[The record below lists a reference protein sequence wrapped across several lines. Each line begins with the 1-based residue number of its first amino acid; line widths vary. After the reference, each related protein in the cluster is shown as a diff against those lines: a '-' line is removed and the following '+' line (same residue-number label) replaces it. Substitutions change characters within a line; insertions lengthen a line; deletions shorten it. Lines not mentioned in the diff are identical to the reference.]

1 MFGRG
6 LRLCAAALVFACCL
20 AFSLACGPA
29 FANDVADCNQ
39 LKDLDLRIRG
49 CGALL
54 KNPQLASG
62 NRAVVLQ
69 LRGNAFRVK
78 RDYSSALTDYVE
90 AMTMAD
96 DETVRRAV
104 ESGLM
109 MTLTQ
114 GPPELRA
121 SPNGKKA
128 IDLLEKNF
136 QKTKGARPK

>member
-1 MFGRG
+1 MFWRG
-6 LRLCAAALVFACCL
+6 LRLCAAALFLACCMTG
-20 AFSLACGPA
+20 SIA
-29 FANDVADCNQ
+29 FADDVADCNQ

-54 KNPQLASG
+54 KNPQLANG
-62 NRAVVLQ
+62 NKAVVLQ

-78 RDYSSALTDYVE
+78 RDYSSALSDYVE
-90 AMTMAD
+90 AMTLAD

-114 GPPELRA
+114 GPAELRA
-121 SPNGKKA
+121 SPNGRKA